1 MFSLGL
7 QKVFYIYWEFDQLYL
22 GRGWVQFSRS
32 YAEVLP
38 ELLSVIKMANF
49 VLNRNQ
55 NLFWGLLRARYL
67 NKALQMFP
75 FVFLDSPRALQLCSK
90 SSRKTSQGEAYSGE
104 NLERSL
110 RVWFFSVE
118 FPGKL
123 L

>member
-7 QKVFYIYWEFDQLYL
+7 QEVFYLYREFDQLYL

-32 YAEVLP
+32 FAEVLP

-49 VLNRNQ
+49 VLNRKQ

-75 FVFLDSPRALQLCSK
+75 FVYLDSSRALQLRSK

-110 RVWFFSVE
+110 RV
-118 FPGKL
+118 
-123 L
+123 

>member
-1 MFSLGL
+1 
-7 QKVFYIYWEFDQLYL
+7 
-22 GRGWVQFSRS
+22 
-32 YAEVLP
+32 
-38 ELLSVIKMANF
+38 MANF

-104 NLERSL
+104 NLERSSECD
-110 RVWFFSVE
+110 FFQWNFLVSYCRAF
-118 FPGKL
+118 FPIYRFFLFEVKL
-123 L
+123 INGYVVIWNQLAVQDYLDLNPLSAV